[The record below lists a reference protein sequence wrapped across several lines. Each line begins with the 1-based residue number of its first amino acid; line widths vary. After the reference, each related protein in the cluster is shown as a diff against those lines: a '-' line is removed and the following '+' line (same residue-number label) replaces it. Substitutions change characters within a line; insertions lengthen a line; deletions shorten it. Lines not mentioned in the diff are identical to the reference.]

1 MSKPLRRPMFRMG
14 GSPNTN
20 SGIVSGFEQP
30 RRNFDGGG
38 SGLEPTPAG
47 FDGSAEEDA
56 ILAETLGTGTGTGT
70 DSVSDVD
77 SLISSINL
85 QGATDL
91 QESKKQR
98 ENVLNSMKAQKQ
110 SGLSTGDWLRI
121 AAAGGEIL
129 GAEGRGSGLKGAL
142 AAAGPALS
150 GLGKDL
156 AASSDSRE
164 AIFQAQDT
172 AYKQAMLSSSQSDL
186 TSNLEFVQGAKLLAL
201 KDAFSPDQF
210 AVEANTRRA
219 NELIDQMSQVYE
231 DSAEYKLLEDQ
242 YHNIVMSEVTTAN
255 INAAS
260 DAINDVDFNKEVG
273 KDFKAFKDAKAALSQ
288 KHKDEGIPE
297 QDTDPNAPGYNRY
310 LNADEAQLKLLARK
324 KVMSTVIRKITSPP
338 GKKRE
343 NDAQGGRV
351 GRAMG
356 GSMTTSSGPYEP
368 GSGPNPDPGSAPV
381 MQFEE
386 LRARL
391 PQEVSDSVIKLI
403 MQSEQAMV
411 DFAQIQ
417 TPQDIQVFN
426 QKYNTDLQTPTQVA

>member
-70 DSVSDVD
+70 GTDSVSDLD
-77 SLISSINL
+77 SFISSINS
-85 QGATDL
+85 QGAADL
-91 QESKKQR
+91 QDSKKQR

-186 TSNLEFVQGAKLLAL
+186 TSNLEFVQGAKLLTLKNAL
-201 KDAFSPDQF
+201 QPDQF

-231 DSAEYKLLEDQ
+231 DSPEYKLLEDQ
-242 YHNIVMSEVTTAN
+242 YHNIVMAEVTTAN
-255 INAAS
+255 IDANS
-260 DAINDVDFNKEVG
+260 DAFNDPEFLKLVNTKFNDIRTDSEKITT
-273 KDFKAFKDAKAALSQ
+273 ANKAA
-288 KHKDEGIPE
+288 GIP
-297 QDTDPNAPGYNRY
+297 
-310 LNADEAQLKLLARK
+310 
-324 KVMSTVIRKITSPP
+324 
-338 GKKRE
+338 
-343 NDAQGGRV
+343 
-351 GRAMG
+351 
-356 GSMTTSSGPYEP
+356 
-368 GSGPNPDPGSAPV
+368 
-381 MQFEE
+381 
-386 LRARL
+386 
-391 PQEVSDSVIKLI
+391 
-403 MQSEQAMV
+403 
-411 DFAQIQ
+411 
-417 TPQDIQVFN
+417 
-426 QKYNTDLQTPTQVA
+426 

>member
-20 SGIVSGFEQP
+20 SGIVSGFAQP
-30 RRNFDGGG
+30 RKKY
-38 SGLEPTPAG
+38 
-47 FDGSAEEDA
+47 EEGTEEYPYSPIPGTETTTD
-56 ILAETLGTGTGTGT
+56 ILGTGT

-77 SLISSINL
+77 SFISSINS
-85 QGATDL
+85 QGSADL
-91 QESKKQR
+91 QDSKKQR
-98 ENVLNSMKAQKQ
+98 ENVLNSMQAQKQ

-129 GAEGRGSGLKGAL
+129 GAEGRGSGIKGAL

-156 AASSDSRE
+156 ATSSDARE
-164 AIFQAQDT
+164 ATFQAQDT

-186 TSNLEFVQGAKLLAL
+186 TSNLEFVQGAKLLTLKNAL
-201 KDAFSPDQF
+201 QPDQF
-210 AVEANTRRA
+210 AVQANTRRA

-231 DSAEYKLLEDQ
+231 DSPEYKLLEDQ

-255 INAAS
+255 IDANS
-260 DAINDVDFNKEVG
+260 DAFNDPEFLKLVNQKFTDIRTDSEKITTAN
-273 KDFKAFKDAKAALSQ
+273 KAA
-288 KHKDEGIPE
+288 GIPE
-297 QDTDPNAPGYNRY
+297 QSKDPNAPGYNRF
-310 LNADEAQLKLLARK
+310 LNVGDDRLRTFARN
-324 KVMSTVIRKITSPP
+324 KVIGEVVRKVTSPP

-356 GSMTTSSGPYEP
+356 GSMTTGSGPYEP
-368 GSGPNPDPGSAPV
+368 GSGPNPDPGSPPV
-381 MQFEE
+381 MEFEE

-426 QKYNTDLQTPTQVA
+426 QKYNTDLQTPTQVG

>member
-20 SGIVSGFEQP
+20 SGIVSGFAQP
-30 RRNFDGGG
+30 RKNFQGG
-38 SGLEPTPAG
+38 SMPAG

-56 ILAETLGTGTGTGT
+56 ILAQTLGT
-70 DSVSDVD
+70 VSPVTT
-77 SLISSINL
+77 SSSFGPS
-85 QGATDL
+85 QATIDAEAE
-91 QESKKQR
+91 QAKQL
-98 ENVLNSMKAQKQ
+98 EGLMAEKP
-110 SGLSTGDWLRI
+110 SGLSAGDWLRI

-156 AASSDSRE
+156 ATSSDARE
-164 AIFQAQDT
+164 AAFQAQDT

-186 TSNLEFVQGAKLLAL
+186 TSNLEFVQGAKLLTL
-201 KDAFSPDQF
+201 KDALQPDQF

-219 NELIDQMSQVYE
+219 NELIQEMSQVYE

-242 YHNIVMSEVTTAN
+242 YHNIVMAEVTTAN

-260 DAINDVDFNKEVG
+260 EALNDAQFNKEVG
-273 KDFKAFKDAKAALSQ
+273 KDFKAFTDAKTALSE
-288 KHKDEGIPE
+288 KHKLEGITE

-310 LNADEAQLKLLARK
+310 LNADAAQLKLLARK
-324 KVMSTVIRKITSPP
+324 KVMATVIRKITTPP

-368 GSGPNPDPGSAPV
+368 GSGPDPDPGSPPV

-426 QKYNTDLQTPTQVA
+426 QKYNTDLQTPTQVG

>member
-129 GAEGRGSGLKGAL
+129 GAEGRGSGIKGAL

-156 AASSDSRE
+156 ATSSDARE
-164 AIFQAQDT
+164 ATFQAQDT

-186 TSNLEFVQGAKLLAL
+186 TSNLEFVQGAKLLTL
-201 KDAFSPDQF
+201 KDALQPDQF

-219 NELIDQMSQVYE
+219 NELIQEMSQVYE

-255 INAAS
+255 IDATS
-260 DAINDVDFNKEVG
+260 DAFNDADFNKEVN
-273 KDFKAFKDAKAALSQ
+273 KDFKELKDDRDEITTANEAA
-288 KHKDEGIPE
+288 GIPE
-297 QDTDPNAPGYNRY
+297 QNTDPNAPGYNRY
-310 LNADEAQLKLLARK
+310 LGAKDIQLKELARRN
-324 KVMSTVIRKITSPP
+324 VISTVVREVTSPP

-368 GSGPNPDPGSAPV
+368 GSGPNPDPGSPPV